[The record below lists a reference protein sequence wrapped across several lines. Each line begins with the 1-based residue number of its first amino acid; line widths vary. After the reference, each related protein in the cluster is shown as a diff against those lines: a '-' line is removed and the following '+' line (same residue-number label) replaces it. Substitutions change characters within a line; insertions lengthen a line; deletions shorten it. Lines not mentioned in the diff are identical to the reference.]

1 MPASETDGRVASAL
15 CSAVPTIR
23 TMELAGYLPRGT
35 LHHAPLLTS
44 VLYVVNFL
52 IILIVDKDQA

>member
-1 MPASETDGRVASAL
+1 
-15 CSAVPTIR
+15 
-23 TMELAGYLPRGT
+23 MELAGYLPRGT

>member
-1 MPASETDGRVASAL
+1 
-15 CSAVPTIR
+15 
-23 TMELAGYLPRGT
+23 MELAGYLPRGT
-35 LHHAPLLTS
+35 LYHAPLLTS